1 VAEILEGAIMKRT
14 TKALKNPFVK
24 EALSCCVQDA
34 ILELLQGDKELA
46 SLEIALAID
55 KMMEDM
61 TVRLIGGGNG
71 GNIAS
76 IEVKH
81 PKGYEYPPIEIT
93 VKKIVDQFIKDELG
107 GSPWE
112 DDFPEYTKDIV
123 DSFYNQ
129 AVRLKK
135 AFNKY
140 ASQKYIPKK

>member
-1 VAEILEGAIMKRT
+1 MKRT
-14 TKALKNPFVK
+14 TKALKNSFVK

-61 TVRLIGGGNG
+61 TVRLVGGDTA
-71 GNIAS
+71 I

-93 VKKIVDQFIKDELG
+93 VKKIVDQFIKDELS
-107 GSPWE
+107 GSPWD
-112 DDFPEYTKDIV
+112 DDFPEYTKKIV

>member
-1 VAEILEGAIMKRT
+1 MKRT

-34 ILELLQGDKELA
+34 ILELLQGDKELT

-61 TVRLIGGGNG
+61 TVRLLGGGDVA
-71 GNIAS
+71 I

-81 PKGYEYPPIEIT
+81 PEGYEYPPIEIT
-93 VKKIVDQFIKDELG
+93 VKKIVDQFIKDELS
-107 GSPWE
+107 GSPW
-112 DDFPEYTKDIV
+112 DDFMPESTKNIV

-135 AFNKY
+135 AFDKY
-140 ASQKYIPKK
+140 ASQKYIPKEK

>member
-1 VAEILEGAIMKRT
+1 MKRT

-61 TVRLIGGGNG
+61 TVRLVGGGDTA
-71 GNIAS
+71 I
-76 IEVKH
+76 IEVMH

-93 VKKIVDQFIKDELG
+93 LKKIVDQFIKDELS
-107 GSPWE
+107 GSPWD
-112 DDFPEYTKDIV
+112 DDFPEYTKKIV

>member
-1 VAEILEGAIMKRT
+1 MKRT

-61 TVRLIGGGNG
+61 TVRLVGGDTA
-71 GNIAS
+71 I

-93 VKKIVDQFIKDELG
+93 VKKIVDQFIKDELS

-112 DDFPEYTKDIV
+112 DDFPEYTKKIV

>member
-1 VAEILEGAIMKRT
+1 MKRT

-61 TVRLIGGGNG
+61 TVRLVGGDTA
-71 GNIAS
+71 I

-93 VKKIVDQFIKDELG
+93 VKKIVDQFIKDEFS
-107 GSPWE
+107 GSPWD
-112 DDFPEYTKDIV
+112 DDFPEYTKKIV

>member
-1 VAEILEGAIMKRT
+1 MKRT

-61 TVRLIGGGNG
+61 TVRLVGGGDTA
-71 GNIAS
+71 I

-93 VKKIVDQFIKDELG
+93 VKKIVDQFIKDGCKVIINDSGCNKFLAA
-107 GSPWE
+107 GSQ
-112 DDFPEYTKDIV
+112 
-123 DSFYNQ
+123 N
-129 AVRLKK
+129 VRYLD
-135 AFNKY
+135 Y
-140 ASQKYIPKK
+140 SQISNRFKTT

>member
-1 VAEILEGAIMKRT
+1 MVEILERTIMKRT

-24 EALSCCVQDA
+24 EALSRCVQDA

-61 TVRLIGGGNG
+61 TVRLLGGGD
-71 GNIAS
+71 IAI

-93 VKKIVDQFIKDELG
+93 VKKIVDQFIKDELS
-107 GSPWE
+107 GSPWD
-112 DDFPEYTKDIV
+112 DDFPEYTKKIV

>member
-1 VAEILEGAIMKRT
+1 MKRT
-14 TKALKNPFVK
+14 TKVLANPFVK

-46 SLEIALAID
+46 SLEIELAID
-55 KMMEDM
+55 KMMGQM
-61 TVRLIGGGNG
+61 TVSLTGDGSAAAI
-71 GNIAS
+71 

-93 VKKIVDQFIKDELG
+93 VKKIVDQFIKDELS
-107 GSPWE
+107 GSPW
-112 DDFPEYTKDIV
+112 DDFMPEYTKNVV

-135 AFNKY
+135 AFDKY

>member
-1 VAEILEGAIMKRT
+1 MKRT

-34 ILELLQGDKELA
+34 ILELLQGDKELT

-61 TVRLIGGGNG
+61 TVRLLGGGD
-71 GNIAS
+71 IAI

-81 PKGYEYPPIEIT
+81 PEGYEYPPIEIT
-93 VKKIVDQFIKDELG
+93 VKKIVDQFIKDELS
-107 GSPWE
+107 GSPW
-112 DDFPEYTKDIV
+112 DDFMPESTKNIV

-135 AFNKY
+135 AFDKY
-140 ASQKYIPKK
+140 ASQKYKPKD

>member
-1 VAEILEGAIMKRT
+1 MVEILEGAIMKRT

-61 TVRLIGGGNG
+61 TVRLVGGDTA
-71 GNIAS
+71 I

-93 VKKIVDQFIKDELG
+93 VKKIVDQFIKDELS
-107 GSPWE
+107 GSPWD
-112 DDFPEYTKDIV
+112 DDFPEYTKKIV

>member
-1 VAEILEGAIMKRT
+1 MKRT
-14 TKALKNPFVK
+14 TKVLKNPFVK

-61 TVRLIGGGNG
+61 TVRLLGGGD
-71 GNIAS
+71 IAI

-81 PKGYEYPPIEIT
+81 PEGYEYPPIEIT
-93 VKKIVDQFIKDELG
+93 LKKIVDQFIKDELS

-112 DDFPEYTKDIV
+112 DFMPESTKEIV

-135 AFNKY
+135 AFDKY

>member
-1 VAEILEGAIMKRT
+1 MKRT
-14 TKALKNPFVK
+14 TKVLANPFVK
-24 EALSCCVQDA
+24 EALSFCVQDA
-34 ILELLQGDKELA
+34 ILKLLQGNKELV
-46 SLEIALAID
+46 SLDIEKTID

-61 TVRLIGGGNG
+61 TVRLTNG
-71 GNIAS
+71 GNVAT

-93 VKKIVDQFIKDELG
+93 VKKIVDEFIKEELN

-112 DDFPEYTKDIV
+112 DDFPESTKDIV
-123 DSFYNQ
+123 DSFYDQ

-135 AFNKY
+135 AFDKY

>member
-1 VAEILEGAIMKRT
+1 MKRT

-61 TVRLIGGGNG
+61 TVRLLGGGD
-71 GNIAS
+71 IAI

-81 PKGYEYPPIEIT
+81 PEGYEYPPIEIT
-93 VKKIVDQFIKDELG
+93 LKKIVDQFIKDELS
-107 GSPWE
+107 GSPWD
-112 DDFPEYTKDIV
+112 DDFPEYTKKIV

-135 AFNKY
+135 AFDKY
-140 ASQKYIPKK
+140 ASQKYIPKN

>member
-1 VAEILEGAIMKRT
+1 MAEILERTIMKRT

-61 TVRLIGGGNG
+61 TVRLLGGGDVA
-71 GNIAS
+71 I

-81 PKGYEYPPIEIT
+81 PEGYEYPPIEIT
-93 VKKIVDQFIKDELG
+93 VKKIVDQFIKDELS

-112 DDFPEYTKDIV
+112 DFMPESTKNIV

-129 AVRLKK
+129 AVILKK
-135 AFNKY
+135 AFDKY

>member
-1 VAEILEGAIMKRT
+1 MKRT

-61 TVRLIGGGNG
+61 TVRLIG
-71 GNIAS
+71 NIAS
-76 IEVKH
+76 IEVMH

-93 VKKIVDQFIKDELG
+93 VKKIVDQFIKDELS
-107 GSPWE
+107 GSPWD

>member
-1 VAEILEGAIMKRT
+1 MKRT

-61 TVRLIGGGNG
+61 TVRLVGGGDTA
-71 GNIAS
+71 I

-81 PKGYEYPPIEIT
+81 PLNLGISYQYHILEIR
-93 VKKIVDQFIKDELG
+93 KF
-107 GSPWE
+107 
-112 DDFPEYTKDIV
+112 FDI
-123 DSFYNQ
+123 
-129 AVRLKK
+129 
-135 AFNKY
+135 
-140 ASQKYIPKK
+140 P

>member
-1 VAEILEGAIMKRT
+1 MVEIFEGAIMKRT

-61 TVRLIGGGNG
+61 TVRLLGGGD
-71 GNIAS
+71 IAI

-81 PKGYEYPPIEIT
+81 PQGYEYPPIEIT

-112 DDFPEYTKDIV
+112 DDFPECTKEIV

>member
-1 VAEILEGAIMKRT
+1 MKRT

-61 TVRLIGGGNG
+61 TVCLVGSV
-71 GNIAS
+71 AT

-81 PKGYEYPPIEIT
+81 PQGYEYPTIEIT
-93 VKKIVDQFIKDELG
+93 VKKIVDQFIKDELS

-135 AFNKY
+135 AFDKY

>member
-1 VAEILEGAIMKRT
+1 VAKILEGTIMKRT

-61 TVRLIGGGNG
+61 TVRLLGGGS
-71 GNIAS
+71 IAI

-93 VKKIVDQFIKDELG
+93 VKKIVDQFIKDELS

-112 DDFPEYTKDIV
+112 DFMPESTKEIV

>member
-1 VAEILEGAIMKRT
+1 MDEIRKGSIMKRT

-61 TVRLIGGGNG
+61 TVRLVGGDTA
-71 GNIAS
+71 I

-93 VKKIVDQFIKDELG
+93 VKKIVDQFIKDELS
-107 GSPWE
+107 GSPWD
-112 DDFPEYTKDIV
+112 DDFPEYTKKIV